1 MAVSSKKSKR
11 TKKIAFYVT
20 MVAFFMYHVV
30 PICDYVND
38 FI

>member
-1 MAVSSKKSKR
+1 MAVSSKKV
-11 TKKIAFYVT
+11 KKNKENRVLCDDGCI
-20 MVAFFMYHVV
+20 FMYHVV